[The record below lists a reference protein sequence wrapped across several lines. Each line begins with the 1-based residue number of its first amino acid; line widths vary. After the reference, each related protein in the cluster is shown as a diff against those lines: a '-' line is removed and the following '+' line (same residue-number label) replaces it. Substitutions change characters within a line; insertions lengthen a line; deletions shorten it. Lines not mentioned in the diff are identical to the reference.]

1 MKKIYW
7 LLVLLL
13 SGALSSS
20 CSSDSVLDRLP
31 EDAISEADFF
41 QSQGDLE
48 LYLNSLYEE
57 FPGWFTDGAAPSL
70 DIGTDIVVQSQEW
83 FGPSAV
89 QRIDGTL
96 NIPASGGGWDFGNIR
111 SVNFFLQNSDRVES
125 GELLEQFIGEGHFF
139 RAYFYF
145 ELFKNF
151 GALPIVTE
159 VPETDDTEILFGERQ
174 PRTVVANFILDEL
187 DLAIS
192 MMRFASELGPN
203 RLNKDVALQFKA
215 RVALFEGTWEKYHQ
229 NTPFAGDTDGEVF
242 LQIAAEAANEVINN
256 GNYAIATGNPETAY
270 YDLSILEDFS
280 GNPEVMLVRTYDFGA
295 FNLGNSLWNQPNAHG
310 MSRGMTQT
318 YLASDGLP
326 ISVSPLF
333 MGDATLAEL
342 ETNRDPRLAQSVM
355 VPGEIDVI
363 SAAGVE
369 TPFTVPFMTRCPTGL
384 AIQKWR
390 SRQLFANIGNTRT
403 RDIGYII
410 FRYAEA
416 LLIYAEAKA
425 ELETITQADVDMT
438 INQLRN
444 RVGMPGL
451 NMNAITPDPDWPDYG
466 TMISDVLQE
475 IRRERVIELYGE
487 GNRLEDLTRWRAHTI
502 FVGTRPRG
510 TTYTA
515 DIEALFP
522 NLFTDEDGFLDP
534 YRDFL
539 SGSGF
544 GFNENRDYL
553 LPLPINELTLNPSL
567 EQNPGW

>member
-13 SGALSSS
+13 SGAISSS
-20 CSSDSVLDRLP
+20 CSEDSVLDRLP

-89 QRIDGTL
+89 QRLDGTL
-96 NIPASGGGWDFGNIR
+96 NTPASGGGWDFENIR

-125 GELLEQFIGEGHFF
+125 GDLLEQFIGEGHFF

-151 GALPIVTE
+151 GDLPIVTE

-256 GNYAIATGNPETAY
+256 GNYSIATGNPETAY
-270 YDLSILEDFS
+270 FDLSILEDFS

-342 ETNRDPRLAQSVM
+342 ETNRDPRLAQSIM
-355 VPGEIDVI
+355 VPGDLDVI

-416 LLIYAEAKA
+416 LLIYAEAQA
-425 ELETITQADVDMT
+425 ELGTITQADVDMT

-444 RVGMPGL
+444 RVGMPNL
-451 NMNAITPDPDWPDYG
+451 NINAITPDPDWPDYG
-466 TMISDVLQE
+466 VTLSDVIQE

-522 NLFTDEDGFLDP
+522 NLFIDEDGFLDP

-544 GFNENRDYL
+544 GFDPNRDYL
-553 LPLPINELTLNPSL
+553 LPLPINELTLNPNL
-567 EQNPGW
+567 TQNPGR